1 MVYSNEVINKV
12 LVSLAKDINV
22 NLISEELN
30 ISKTTIYR
38 WKEENEDLI
47 EEIKCSLQIR

>member
-22 NLISEELN
+22 NLKELN

-38 WKEENEDLI
+38 WKKENEDLI